1 MDQPHTPSSL
11 SLSLSGF
18 TVPVTNEQGYPVS
31 CWIWSPNSC
40 KTLALSSSWAKW
52 KKWISFVF
60 QHFFSERWLF
70 MCGIRLM
77 DPPVRKQFHH
87 QSGILCRLSFACYCW
102 YGFFCSW
109 YCYTPYMNHISNCFC
124 IFVLLSY
131 CFISLSTLISW
142 SSGHLAIVVKQV
154 LFCAVYVSCGFLHYI
169 VGGLCWVITYVMWFS
184 FDFLCCENNRYLSG
198 STEALKFVH

>member
-70 MCGIRLM
+70 MRGIRLM

-87 QSGILCRLSFACYCW
+87 QSGILCGLSFACYCW

-131 CFISLSTLISW
+131 CFISLYPYQLK
-142 SSGHLAIVVKQV
+142 LRA
-154 LFCAVYVSCGFLHYI
+154 SCHCGQAGFI
-169 VGGLCWVITYVMWFS
+169 LCSICFMWFFTLYS
-184 FDFLCCENNRYLSG
+184 WRALLGDHLCHVVFFWFLMLWE
-198 STEALKFVH
+198 